1 MQSSQFPV
9 TPVEQSRLSQVD
21 FENLG
26 FGSIFSDHMFSM
38 DYADDAWKNPRIEP
52 YQALAME
59 PGVAMLHYGQTV
71 FDGYKAFRGVDGEAR
86 IFRPDMNARRLHDSC
101 QRLCIPIMP
110 VDELSQIMI
119 EATRQLITLDH
130 AWMPSQWGHS
140 LYVRPLVIGTEAT
153 LEVRAAN
160 SYRFII
166 MTSPVGGYF
175 NNLQKGVSLYVED
188 RFTRAASVGGLG
200 AAKTAANYAA
210 SLLPGFESRQQ
221 GFDQVL
227 WLDGNEHR
235 YVEEVGAMNIFFK
248 IGGKVVTPPLG
259 GSILPGVVRD
269 SVLTLLDDWGL
280 PVEERRIAIDEV
292 VAAFRSGELEEVF
305 GAGTAAVICPV
316 ASIGFKGEKFQVAS
330 SPPGELT
337 LRLYDE
343 LTGIQYG
350 KLTDRH
356 SWNVT
361 VSLPQVSAST
371 AVTRAA
377 G

>member
-1 MQSSQFPV
+1 MQLSKFPV
-9 TPVEQSRLSQVD
+9 TPVEQSRLAQVD
-21 FENLG
+21 FDNLG

-38 DYADDAWKNPRIEP
+38 EYADGAWKNPRIEP

-110 VDELSQIMI
+110 VEELSQIMI

-130 AWMPSQWGHS
+130 DWMPSQWGHS

-166 MTSPVGGYF
+166 MTSPVGSYF
-175 NNLQKGVSLYVED
+175 SNLQKGVSLYVED

-269 SVLTLLDDWGL
+269 SVLTLLNDWGL
-280 PVEERRIAIDEV
+280 PVEERRLAIDEV

-316 ASIGFKGEKFQVAS
+316 ASIGFKGEVFQVAS
-330 SPPGELT
+330 KPPGELT

-350 KLTDRH
+350 KLTDH
-356 SWNVT
+356 HGWNVA
-361 VSLPQVSAST
+361 VPLPQVIASSAAT
-371 AVTRAA
+371 QAA

>member
-1 MQSSQFPV
+1 MTSSKFPV
-9 TPVEQSRLSQVD
+9 TPVSQSRLSAVD
-21 FENLG
+21 FDNLG
-26 FGSIFSDHMFSM
+26 FGNIFSDHMFSM
-38 DYADDAWKNPRIEP
+38 EYVDGEWTNPGIVP
-52 YQALAME
+52 YQALTME

-71 FDGYKAFRGVDGEAR
+71 FDGFKAFRGLDGNAR
-86 IFRPDMNARRLHDSC
+86 IFRPDRNAQRLHDSC
-101 QRLCIPIMP
+101 ERLCIPIMA
-110 VDELSQIMI
+110 VDELNEILV
-119 EATRQLITLDH
+119 EATQQLINLDH
-130 AWMPSQWGHS
+130 QWMPSHWGHS
-140 LYVRPLVIGTEAT
+140 LYVRPLIIGTEAT

-166 MTSPVGGYF
+166 MTAPVGGYF

-210 SLLPGFESRQQ
+210 SMLPTSASRQR

-248 IGGKVVTPPLG
+248 IDGKVITPPLG

-269 SVLTLLDDWGL
+269 SVLTLLKDWEL

-292 VAAFRSGELEEVF
+292 VTASRHGKLEEIF
-305 GAGTAAVICPV
+305 GAGTAAVVCPV
-316 ASIGFKGEKFQVAS
+316 ASFGFKDDIYHVAGT
-330 SPPGELT
+330 PPGALT

-350 KLTDRH
+350 KLPDRH
-356 SWNVT
+356 GWNIT
-361 VSLPQVSAST
+361 LPIPQVTASST
-371 AVTRAA
+371 TTRPAS
-377 G
+377 

>member
-1 MQSSQFPV
+1 MQSSEFPV
-9 TPVEQSRLSQVD
+9 TPVEQSRLAQVD
-21 FENLG
+21 FDNLG
-26 FGSIFSDHMFSM
+26 FGSIFSDHMFDM
-38 DYADDAWKNPRIEP
+38 EYADGAWKNPRIIP
-52 YQALAME
+52 YQALALE

-101 QRLCIPIMP
+101 QRLCIPIMS
-110 VDELSQIMI
+110 VEDLSQIMI

-130 AWMPSQWGHS
+130 DWMPSQWGHS

-166 MTSPVGGYF
+166 MTSPVGSYF

-248 IGGKVVTPPLG
+248 IDGKVVTPPLG
-259 GSILPGVVRD
+259 GSILPGVVRN
-269 SVLTLLDDWGL
+269 SVLTLLNDWGV
-280 PVEERRIAIDEV
+280 PVEERRIAIAEV

-316 ASIGFKGEKFQVAS
+316 ASIGFKGEVFQVAAT
-330 SPPGELT
+330 PPGELT

-350 KLTDRH
+350 KLPDRH

-361 VSLPQVSAST
+361 VPIPQMNASSASAQST
-371 AVTRAA
+371 S
-377 G
+377 

>member
-1 MQSSQFPV
+1 MQSSEFPV
-9 TPVEQSRLSQVD
+9 TPVEQSRLAQVD

-38 DYADDAWKNPRIEP
+38 EYADGAWKNPRIEP

-227 WLDGNEHR
+227 WLDGNQHR

-269 SVLTLLDDWGL
+269 SVLTLLDDWKL

-316 ASIGFKGEKFQVAS
+316 ASIGFKGETFQVAS
-330 SPPGELT
+330 TPPGELT

-350 KLTDRH
+350 KLADRH
-356 SWNVT
+356 GWNVT
-361 VSLPQVSAST
+361 ASLPQVSAST

-377 G
+377 S